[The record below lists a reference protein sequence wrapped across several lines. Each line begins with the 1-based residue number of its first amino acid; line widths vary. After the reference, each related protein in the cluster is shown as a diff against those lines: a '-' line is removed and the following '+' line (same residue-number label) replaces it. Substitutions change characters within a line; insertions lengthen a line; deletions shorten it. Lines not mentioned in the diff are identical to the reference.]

1 MIRLICTS
9 QKVVLRTIKFT
20 LFNYFCDMEEYF
32 PRNTFQDTIA
42 LLQPELGLQEG
53 QALAYIVLEE
63 IFSVSKTDIIV
74 NRQFFPDN
82 LQKKKYNR
90 LVQRLIN
97 NEPIQY
103 IFKEA
108 EFYGHKFYVDK
119 NVLIPRQE
127 TELLIQIISN
137 FKKWDNPKMADIGT
151 GSGCIACSL
160 ALAIEGS
167 QLMGYDISTEA
178 LKIAQYNAA
187 RLGANA
193 SFSTLDILKNNIPHE
208 ALDLVVSNP
217 PYVTDREKSEM
228 KKNVLE
234 FEPALALFVSDDDPM
249 LFYKTIMKKAKDS
262 LKKGGALFFEINEQF
277 GEETLSLFQNYG
289 YSQPKLY
296 RDLNDKQRFASAIL
310 E

>member
-1 MIRLICTS
+1 
-9 QKVVLRTIKFT
+9 
-20 LFNYFCDMEEYF
+20 MEEYF
-32 PRNTFQDTIA
+32 PRNTFQDTVA
-42 LLQPELGLQEG
+42 LLNPELGLQES
-53 QALAYIVLEE
+53 QALAYIILDK
-63 IFSVSKTDIIV
+63 IFSISRTDIIV
-74 NRQFFPDN
+74 NRQFFPDS
-82 LQKKKYNR
+82 LQKKKYNL
-90 LVQRLIN
+90 LVKRLID

-108 EFYGHKFYVDK
+108 EFYGYRFYVDK

-137 FKKWDNPKMADIGT
+137 FRSWNKPKMADIGT

-160 ALAIEGS
+160 ALSIEDA
-167 QLMGYDISTEA
+167 QLVGYDISPNA

-193 SFSTLDILKNNIPHE
+193 AFSTLDIVKQNLPPE
-208 ALDLVVSNP
+208 ELDLIVSNP
-217 PYVTDREKSEM
+217 PYVMDQEKQEM

-234 FEPALALFVSDDDPM
+234 FEPALALFVPDDDPL
-249 LFYKTIMKKAKDS
+249 LFYKAIMKKAKIS

-277 GEETLSLFQNYG
+277 GEQTLLLFQHYG
-289 YSQPKLY
+289 YSQAKVY
-296 RDLNDKQRFASAIL
+296 KDLNDKQRFASAVL